1 MFGENK
7 IIGRKNSILDSKNR
21 TSIPQFSGIERGDK
35 LVLIQENEDS
45 FSIYEKKYYLEQIK
59 ILESK
64 LEEIKDINILIEL
77 KKYIEMEYMKIV
89 KELNCDKQHRVVLT
103 EEVPKEITFFGCGD
117 HLKMKRLEK
126 NN

>member
-21 TSIPQFSGIERGDK
+21 TSIPQFSGIEQGDK
-35 LVLIQENEDS
+35 LVLIQENEES
-45 FSIYEKKYYLEQIK
+45 FSIYEKKYYLEKIK
-59 ILESK
+59 LLESK

>member
-7 IIGRKNSILDSKNR
+7 IIGRKNSILDAKNR
-21 TSIPQFSGIERGDK
+21 TSIPKFSGIEQGDK
-35 LVLIQENEDS
+35 LVLIQENEES
-45 FSIYEKKYYLEQIK
+45 FLIYEKKYYLEQIK

>member
-21 TSIPQFSGIERGDK
+21 TSIPQFSGIEQGDK

>member
-1 MFGENK
+1 
-7 IIGRKNSILDSKNR
+7 
-21 TSIPQFSGIERGDK
+21 
-35 LVLIQENEDS
+35 
-45 FSIYEKKYYLEQIK
+45 
-59 ILESK
+59 
-64 LEEIKDINILIEL
+64 
-77 KKYIEMEYMKIV
+77 MEYMKIV